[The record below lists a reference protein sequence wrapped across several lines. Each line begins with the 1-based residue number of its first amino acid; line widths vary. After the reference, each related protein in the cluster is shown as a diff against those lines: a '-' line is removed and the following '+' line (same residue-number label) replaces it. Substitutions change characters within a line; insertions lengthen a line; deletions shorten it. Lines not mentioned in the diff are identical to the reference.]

1 MSIYSFGKTFIVSS
15 SWLLVAIACATE
27 GPFHFHLISKN
38 QFSKTLNEESDNI
51 FSRFRFFVKFQMLFL
66 NNSAHSIFFEAK
78 ADSQNIVSNVCSF
91 ITGYNYPAGIYL
103 FRVNSGIDGAMCE
116 GGVNAG
122 WVDICWLH

>member
-1 MSIYSFGKTFIVSS
+1 MSIHGFGKTFIVSG
-15 SWLLVAIACATE
+15 SWLLVAIVCATE

-78 ADSQNIVSNVCSF
+78 ADSQNIVSNVCLTSTAALTVTLARF
-91 ITGYNYPAGIYL
+91 SPMFPFYT
-103 FRVNSGIDGAMCE
+103 F
-116 GGVNAG
+116 
-122 WVDICWLH
+122 